1 MLAFLVHCHILFY
14 VEQPWHLP
22 LLIGRLLERRGFSQR
37 ELARR
42 CEFSVNVVSELLAN
56 QRCTPQALQLLTA
69 KLAEDEGERY
79 ALICAH
85 LRDEVVRC
93 KGDPAHVVIRHVEG
107 ADLSTLDLTAEM
119 NAYIGVIAREVET
132 DKNLA
137 GVIEGIASVLV
148 ERAALRADAASK
160 ITPFPI
166 PVGSNPAS
174 VGDQLIAAEQARRV
188 QAKRARSSSSA

>member
-1 MLAFLVHCHILFY
+1 M
-14 VEQPWHLP
+14 EQPWHLP

-56 QRCTPQALQLLTA
+56 QRCSPQALMLLTA

-119 NAYIGVIAREVET
+119 NAFIGVIAREVET

-137 GVIEGIASVLV
+137 GVIEGIATVLV
-148 ERAALRADAASK
+148 ERAALRADAAVTK
-160 ITPFPI
+160 RFGNNIGPTP
-166 PVGSNPAS
+166 
-174 VGDQLIAAEQARRV
+174 DQLAKMEKVKQLSVESGGTTQGHAKIA
-188 QAKRARSSSSA
+188 